1 MNDRVIALVLS
12 ESDYREYDS
21 LYQVITADKGFLA
34 FVARGIKKKDHKQN
48 ILPLNLYEFII
59 DYKENKT
66 MYAVKN
72 VRLLKSFHDF
82 SDFKR
87 IQLLNIAAEAALK
100 SRELWDDTFYTTL
113 LQVFVSQNTLSL
125 LCYFL
130 AYLLE
135 RHGVKPCVD
144 GCVICGCQKVVELGI
159 KEGGF
164 LCLNHAKGQHRDPLL
179 LKKFRLFNKAKP
191 EHSEILAKI
200 ATTKEDL
207 DLLVAFFES
216 NTDLKLNAY
225 RLFAR
230 LN

>member
-66 MYAVKN
+66 MYVVKN

-113 LQVFVSQNTLSL
+113 
-125 LCYFL
+125 
-130 AYLLE
+130 
-135 RHGVKPCVD
+135 
-144 GCVICGCQKVVELGI
+144 
-159 KEGGF
+159 
-164 LCLNHAKGQHRDPLL
+164 
-179 LKKFRLFNKAKP
+179 
-191 EHSEILAKI
+191 
-200 ATTKEDL
+200 
-207 DLLVAFFES
+207 
-216 NTDLKLNAY
+216 
-225 RLFAR
+225 
-230 LN
+230 